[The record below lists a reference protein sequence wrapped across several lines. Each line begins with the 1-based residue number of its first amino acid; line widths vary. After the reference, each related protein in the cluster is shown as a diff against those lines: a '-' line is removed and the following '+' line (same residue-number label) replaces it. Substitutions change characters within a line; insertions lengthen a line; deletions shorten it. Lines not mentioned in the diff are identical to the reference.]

1 MKECVKLL
9 DWTEGRM
16 DYFTR
21 NAGTS
26 GMPWVIATLCK
37 YLLIWLVLSLFLLP
51 GTVFEAQ
58 AKTYL
63 EMALGSLKNLPADAR
78 IREDLEAVIAG
89 QANVYRQS
97 KGVSPLQ
104 MSPKLRDAA
113 RAQAID
119 MMLNGYVGHKASSGH
134 EFDSRMRAFLGS
146 PIMMM
151 PRMAENAARD
161 TQKGEADA
169 GKARRLFQQWVD
181 SRPHRKTLINSGYKF
196 VSTGVVQRGNKIWAV
211 QIFFAPLPE
220 GMKVLGGSG
229 LY

>member
-9 DWTEGRM
+9 DWTEDRM
-16 DYFTR
+16 NYFTR

-26 GMPWVIATLCK
+26 GMPRLIATLCK
-37 YLLIWLVLSLFLLP
+37 YVLIWLVLGLVLLP
-51 GTVFEAQ
+51 GAALEAN

-63 EMALGSLKNLPADAR
+63 EIALGSLKNLPADAR

-89 QANVYRQS
+89 QANAYRQS
-97 KGVSPLQ
+97 KGIASLQ
-104 MSPKLRDAA
+104 ASSRLRNAA

-146 PIMMM
+146 PVMMM

-169 GKARRLFQQWVD
+169 GKARRLFQQWVE
-181 SRPHRKTLINSGYKF
+181 SRPHRKTLLNSGYNF
-196 VSTGVVQRGNKIWAV
+196 VSTGVVQRGNRIWAV

>member
-1 MKECVKLL
+1 MV
-9 DWTEGRM
+9 
-16 DYFTR
+16 YFTR
-21 NAGTS
+21 NAGNSLMS
-26 GMPWVIATLCK
+26 GLIATLCK
-37 YLLIWLVLSLFLLP
+37 CALISILAGPLLIL
-51 GTVFEAQ
+51 GTAFKAEAR
-58 AKTYL
+58 TYL
-63 EMALGSLKNLPADAR
+63 EIARGSLKSLPDDAR
-78 IREDLEAVIAG
+78 IREDLEASIAA
-89 QANVYRQS
+89 QANAYRQS
-97 KGVSPLQ
+97 KGVASLQASPR
-104 MSPKLRDAA
+104 LRDAA
-113 RAQAID
+113 RAQAVD

-169 GKARRLFQQWVD
+169 GKARRLFQQWVE
-181 SRPHRKTLINSGYKF
+181 SRPHRKTLLNSGYKF

-220 GMKVLGGSG
+220 GANVLGGSG

>member
-1 MKECVKLL
+1 
-9 DWTEGRM
+9 M

-26 GMPWVIATLCK
+26 GTQGLIATLCK
-37 YLLIWLVLSLFLLP
+37 YTLILLILGPVL
-51 GTVFEAQ
+51 TFEAQ

-63 EMALGSLKNLPADAR
+63 EIALGSLKNLPADAR

-89 QANVYRQS
+89 QANAYRQS
-97 KGVSPLQ
+97 KGIASLQ
-104 MSPKLRDAA
+104 ASPKLRDAA

-220 GMKVLGGSG
+220 GVKVLGGSG

>member
-1 MKECVKLL
+1 
-9 DWTEGRM
+9 M

-21 NAGTS
+21 IAGIS
-26 GMPWVIATLCK
+26 GMPWLIATLCK
-37 YLLIWLVLSLFLLP
+37 YMLIWLVLSPVLLP
-51 GTVFEAQ
+51 GAAFEAS

-63 EMALGSLKNLPADAR
+63 EIALGSLKNLPAEAR

-89 QANVYRQS
+89 QANAYRQS
-97 KGVSPLQ
+97 KGISPLQ
-104 MSPKLRDAA
+104 ASSRLRDAA

-134 EFDSRMRAFLGS
+134 EFDSRMQAFLGS
-146 PIMMM
+146 PIMM

-169 GKARRLFQQWVD
+169 GKARRLFQQWVE
-181 SRPHRKTLINSGYKF
+181 SRPHRKALLNGGYKF

-220 GMKVLGGSG
+220 GMKVLEGGG

>member
-9 DWTEGRM
+9 DWTEGGM

-26 GMPWVIATLCK
+26 GKPWLIATLCK
-37 YLLIWLVLSLFLLP
+37 YMLIWLILSPVL
-51 GTVFEAQ
+51 TFEAQ

-63 EMALGSLKNLPADAR
+63 EIARGSLKNLPADAR
-78 IREDLEAVIAG
+78 IREDLEGVIAG
-89 QANVYRQS
+89 QANAYRQS
-97 KGVSPLQ
+97 KGISSLQ
-104 MSPKLRDAA
+104 ASPKLRDAA
-113 RAQAID
+113 RAQAVD

-181 SRPHRKTLINSGYKF
+181 SRPHRKTLLNGSYKF

-211 QIFFAPLPE
+211 QIFFGPLPE
-220 GMKVLGGSG
+220 GMKVPGSVE

>member
-9 DWTEGRM
+9 DWTEDRM
-16 DYFTR
+16 DFFTR

-26 GMPWVIATLCK
+26 GMPGLIATLCK
-37 YLLIWLVLSLFLLP
+37 YMLIWLILGPVLTFQ
-51 GTVFEAQ
+51 AQ
-58 AKTYL
+58 GKTYL
-63 EMALGSLKNLPADAR
+63 EIALGSLKNLPADAR

-89 QANVYRQS
+89 QANAYRQS
-97 KGVSPLQ
+97 KGVSSLQ
-104 MSPKLRDAA
+104 TSARLRDAA

-169 GKARRLFQQWVD
+169 GKARRLFQQWVE
-181 SRPHRKTLINSGYKF
+181 SRSHRKTLINSGYKF

>member
-21 NAGTS
+21 NAGIFRMQ
-26 GMPWVIATLCK
+26 GLIATLCK
-37 YLLIWLVLSLFLLP
+37 YTLILFMLGPVL
-51 GTVFEAQ
+51 TFEAQ
-58 AKTYL
+58 ARTYL
-63 EMALGSLKNLPADAR
+63 EIALGSLKNLPADAR

-89 QANVYRQS
+89 QANAYRQS
-97 KGVSPLQ
+97 KGIASLQ
-104 MSPKLRDAA
+104 ASPKLRDAA

-169 GKARRLFQQWVD
+169 GKARRLFQQWVE

-220 GMKVLGGSG
+220 GVMVIGGSG

>member
-16 DYFTR
+16 NYFTR
-21 NAGTS
+21 NAGIS
-26 GMPWVIATLCK
+26 GMPGVIATLCK
-37 YLLIWLVLSLFLLP
+37 YTLIWLVLSLVLFP
-51 GTVFEAQ
+51 EAAFEAR

-63 EMALGSLKNLPADAR
+63 EIALGSLKNLPADAR
-78 IREDLEAVIAG
+78 IREDLEAQIAG
-89 QANVYRQS
+89 QANAYRQS
-97 KGVSPLQ
+97 KGVSSLQ
-104 MSPKLRDAA
+104 ASSRLRDAA

-169 GKARRLFQQWVD
+169 GKARRLFQQWVE
-181 SRPHRKTLINSGYKF
+181 SRPHRKTLLNSGYKF

-220 GMKVLGGSG
+220 DIKVLEGSG

>member
-1 MKECVKLL
+1 
-9 DWTEGRM
+9 M

-26 GMPWVIATLCK
+26 GMLGLITTLCK
-37 YLLIWLVLSLFLLP
+37 CTLIWLVLCLVLLP
-51 GTVFEAQ
+51 GAAFEAS

-63 EMALGSLKNLPADAR
+63 EIALGSLKNLPADAR
-78 IREDLEAVIAG
+78 IREDLEAQIAG
-89 QANVYRQS
+89 QANAYRQS
-97 KGVSPLQ
+97 KGVASLQ
-104 MSPKLRDAA
+104 ASPKLRDAA

-181 SRPHRKTLINSGYKF
+181 SRPHRKTLLNSGYKF
-196 VSTGVVQRGNKIWAV
+196 VSTGVVQWGNKIWAV

-220 GMKVLGGSG
+220 GVEVLGGSG
-229 LY
+229 IY

>member
-1 MKECVKLL
+1 
-9 DWTEGRM
+9 M

-21 NAGTS
+21 NAGIS
-26 GMPWVIATLCK
+26 WVQGIIATLCK
-37 YLLIWLVLSLFLLP
+37 CMLIWLAAGLILLT
-51 GTVFEAQ
+51 GTAFEAS

-63 EMALGSLKNLPADAR
+63 EIALGSLKNLPADAR
-78 IREDLEAVIAG
+78 IREDLEAQIAG
-89 QANVYRQS
+89 QANAYRQS
-97 KGVSPLQ
+97 KGVASLQASPQ
-104 MSPKLRDAA
+104 LRDAA

-119 MMLNGYVGHKASSGH
+119 MMLNGYVGHKSSSGH

-146 PIMMM
+146 PAMMM

-169 GKARRLFQQWVD
+169 GKARRLFQQWVE
-181 SRPHRKTLINSGYKF
+181 SRPHRKTLLNSGYKF

-220 GMKVLGGSG
+220 GVKVLGGSG

>member
-1 MKECVKLL
+1 
-9 DWTEGRM
+9 M

-26 GMPWVIATLCK
+26 GLSGAIATLCK
-37 YLLIWLVLSLFLLP
+37 YVPIWLVAGLVLLP
-51 GTVFEAQ
+51 GAAFEAR

-63 EMALGSLKNLPADAR
+63 EIALGSLKNLPADAR
-78 IREDLEAVIAG
+78 IREDLEAQIAG
-89 QANVYRQS
+89 QANAYRQS
-97 KGVSPLQ
+97 EGVASLQ
-104 MSPKLRDAA
+104 ASPKLRDAA
-113 RAQAID
+113 RAQAVD

-146 PIMMM
+146 PVMMM

-161 TQKGEADA
+161 TQKGEADS
-169 GKARRLFQQWVD
+169 GKARRLFQQWVE
-181 SRPHRKTLINSGYKF
+181 SRSHRKTLLNSGYKF

-220 GMKVLGGSG
+220 GTKVMGGSG
-229 LY
+229 GLY

>member
-1 MKECVKLL
+1 
-9 DWTEGRM
+9 M

-26 GMPWVIATLCK
+26 GMPWLIATLCK
-37 YLLIWLVLSLFLLP
+37 YMLIWLVLGLVLLP
-51 GTVFEAQ
+51 GAAFEAS

-63 EMALGSLKNLPADAR
+63 EIALGSLKNLPAEAR

-89 QANVYRQS
+89 QANAYRQS
-97 KGVSPLQ
+97 KGISSLQ
-104 MSPKLRDAA
+104 ASSRLRDAA

-146 PIMMM
+146 PIMM

-169 GKARRLFQQWVD
+169 GKARRLFQQWVE
-181 SRPHRKTLINSGYKF
+181 SRPHRKTLLNGGYKF

-220 GMKVLGGSG
+220 DMKVLGGSG

>member
-1 MKECVKLL
+1 ME
-9 DWTEGRM
+9 
-16 DYFTR
+16 YFTR

-26 GMPWVIATLCK
+26 RMHGLIANLCK
-37 YLLIWLVLSLFLLP
+37 YALIWLVLGLVLLP
-51 GTVFEAQ
+51 GVCFEAG

-63 EMALGSLKNLPADAR
+63 EIALGSLKNLPADAR

-89 QANVYRQS
+89 QANAYRQS
-97 KGVSPLQ
+97 KGVASLQ
-104 MSPKLRDAA
+104 ASPKLRDAA

-161 TQKGEADA
+161 TQQGEANA
-169 GKARRLFQQWVD
+169 GKARRLFQQWVE

-220 GMKVLGGSG
+220 GVRILGGSG

>member
-1 MKECVKLL
+1 
-9 DWTEGRM
+9 M

-21 NAGTS
+21 IAGTS
-26 GMPWVIATLCK
+26 GMPWLIATLCK
-37 YLLIWLVLSLFLLP
+37 YMLIWLVLGPVLLP
-51 GTVFEAQ
+51 GAAFEAS

-63 EMALGSLKNLPADAR
+63 EIALGSLKNLPGDAR
-78 IREDLEAVIAG
+78 IREDLEAQIAG
-89 QANVYRQS
+89 QANAYRQS
-97 KGVSPLQ
+97 KGISSLQ
-104 MSPKLRDAA
+104 ASSRLRDAA

-134 EFDSRMRAFLGS
+134 AFDSRMRAFLGS
-146 PIMMM
+146 PVMMM

-169 GKARRLFQQWVD
+169 GKARRLFQQWVE
-181 SRPHRKTLINSGYKF
+181 SRPHRKTLLNSGYKF

-220 GMKVLGGSG
+220 GVKGIEGSG

>member
-1 MKECVKLL
+1 
-9 DWTEGRM
+9 M

-26 GMPWVIATLCK
+26 GMPGLIATLCK
-37 YLLIWLVLSLFLLP
+37 YTLIWLVLGLVLLP
-51 GTVFEAQ
+51 GAGFEAS

-63 EMALGSLKNLPADAR
+63 EIALGSLKNLPAEAR

-89 QANVYRQS
+89 QANAYRQS
-97 KGVSPLQ
+97 KGISSLQ
-104 MSPKLRDAA
+104 ASSRLRDAA
-113 RAQAID
+113 RAQAVD

-146 PIMMM
+146 PVMM

-169 GKARRLFQQWVD
+169 GKARRLFQQWVE
-181 SRPHRKTLINSGYKF
+181 SRPHRKTLLNGGYKF
-196 VSTGVVQRGNKIWAV
+196 VSTGVVQRDNKIWAV

>member
-1 MKECVKLL
+1 M
-9 DWTEGRM
+9 DWADGRM

-21 NAGTS
+21 NAGIS
-26 GMPWVIATLCK
+26 GMPGLIATLCK
-37 YLLIWLVLSLFLLP
+37 YMLIWLVAGLVLLP
-51 GTVFEAQ
+51 GAALEAS

-63 EMALGSLKNLPADAR
+63 EIALGSLKNLPAEAR
-78 IREDLEAVIAG
+78 IREDLEAQIAG
-89 QANVYRQS
+89 QANAYRQS
-97 KGVSPLQ
+97 KGVSSLQ
-104 MSPKLRDAA
+104 ASSRLRDAA

-146 PIMMM
+146 PVMMM

-169 GKARRLFQQWVD
+169 GKARRLFQQWVE
-181 SRPHRKTLINSGYKF
+181 SRPHRKTLLNSGYKF

-220 GMKVLGGSG
+220 GMKVPGGSG

>member
-1 MKECVKLL
+1 MV
-9 DWTEGRM
+9 
-16 DYFTR
+16 YFTR
-21 NAGTS
+21 NAGKF
-26 GMPWVIATLCK
+26 WLQEIIATLCK
-37 YLLIWLVLSLFLLP
+37 YALIWVVVVPASLLGAAP
-51 GTVFEAQ
+51 ETG

-63 EMALGSLKNLPADAR
+63 ETALGSLKNLPAEAR
-78 IREDLEAVIAG
+78 IREDLEAEIAA
-89 QANVYRQS
+89 QANAYRQS
-97 KGVSPLQ
+97 NGVDRLQSSPL
-104 MSPKLRDAA
+104 LRDAA
-113 RAQAID
+113 RAQAVD
-119 MMLNGYVGHKASSGH
+119 MMLNGYVGHKASSGQ

-146 PIMMM
+146 PLMMM

-169 GKARRLFQQWVD
+169 AKARRLFQQWVE

-220 GMKVLGGSG
+220 GMKVLESGG

>member
-1 MKECVKLL
+1 ME
-9 DWTEGRM
+9 
-16 DYFTR
+16 YSTR

-26 GMPWVIATLCK
+26 GIRALIATLCK
-37 YLLIWLVLSLFLLP
+37 YTLICLILGPVL
-51 GTVFEAQ
+51 TFEAQ

-63 EMALGSLKNLPADAR
+63 EIALGSLKNLPADAR
-78 IREDLEAVIAG
+78 IREDLEGVIAG
-89 QANVYRQS
+89 QANAYRQS
-97 KGVSPLQ
+97 KGIASLQ
-104 MSPKLRDAA
+104 SSSKLRDAA
-113 RAQAID
+113 RAQAVD

-146 PIMMM
+146 LIMMM

-169 GKARRLFQQWVD
+169 GKARRLFQQWVE
-181 SRPHRKTLINSGYKF
+181 SRPHRKTLLNGGYKF